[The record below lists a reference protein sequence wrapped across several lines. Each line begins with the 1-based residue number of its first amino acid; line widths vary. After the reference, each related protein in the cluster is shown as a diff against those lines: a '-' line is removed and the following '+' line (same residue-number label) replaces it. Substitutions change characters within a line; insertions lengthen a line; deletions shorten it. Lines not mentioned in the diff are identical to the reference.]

1 MTDMTPE
8 AINMRIAKWAGIT
21 SQYACHV
28 DGEIDATCVIDL
40 NERHDCVYAS
50 NIETKEQC
58 ERWMQR
64 RNTPTPDYFGSNAA
78 MDLLGVL
85 VERGYKP
92 ELSYHNLNWWHK
104 FSLPGSKQP
113 EYYAIKPTIP
123 AAICTA
129 ILELIEREGR

>member
-1 MTDMTPE
+1 MTDMTPDE
-8 AINMRIAKWAGIT
+8 INLMIAEWAGVKPQDNC
-21 SQYACHV
+21 QY
-28 DGEIDATCVIDL
+28 
-40 NERHDCVYAS
+40 S
-50 NIETKEQC
+50 WC
-58 ERWMQR
+58 EFPGVKCDPSCK
-64 RNTPTPDYFGSNAA
+64 NKVFTYPDYFGSNAA

-104 FSLPGSKQP
+104 FSLPGYKQP

-129 ILELIEREGR
+129 ILELIEREGK

>member
-8 AINMRIAKWAGIT
+8 EINRRISTWAGLD
-21 SQYACHV
+21 SHV
-28 DGEIDATCVIDL
+28 CDEWSFHCDD
-40 NERHDCVYAS
+40 
-50 NIETKEQC
+50 C
-58 ERWMQR
+58 ERGSIQ
-64 RNTPTPDYFGSNAA
+64 TPDYYHTNAA

-104 FSLPGSKQP
+104 FSLPGYKQP

-129 ILELIEREGR
+129 IIELIEREGK

>member
-1 MTDMTPE
+1 MTPE
-8 AINMRIAKWAGIT
+8 EINRRISTWAGLD
-21 SQYACHV
+21 SHV
-28 DGEIDATCVIDL
+28 CDGWSFHCDD
-40 NERHDCVYAS
+40 
-50 NIETKEQC
+50 C
-58 ERWMQR
+58 ERGSIQ
-64 RNTPTPDYFGSNAA
+64 TPDYFGSNAA

-104 FSLPGSKQP
+104 FSLPGYKQP

>member
-8 AINMRIAKWAGIT
+8 EINQRIATWAGLD
-21 SQYACHV
+21 SHV
-28 DGEIDATCVIDL
+28 CDGWSFHCDD
-40 NERHDCVYAS
+40 
-50 NIETKEQC
+50 C
-58 ERWMQR
+58 ERGSIQ
-64 RNTPTPDYFGSNAA
+64 TPDYYRSNAA

-104 FSLPGSKQP
+104 FSLPGYKQP

-129 ILELIEREGR
+129 ILELKERE